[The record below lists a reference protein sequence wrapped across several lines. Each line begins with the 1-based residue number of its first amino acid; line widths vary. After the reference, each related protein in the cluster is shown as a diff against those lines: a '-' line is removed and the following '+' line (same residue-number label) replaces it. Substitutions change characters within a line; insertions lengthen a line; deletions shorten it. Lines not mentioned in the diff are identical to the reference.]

1 MITAFKLLLIV
12 IHTFICSL
20 LAMIFSLI
28 DRSHT
33 LYFKLSKYF
42 SGGILWISR
51 IKLEVTGLEN
61 IDKEKTYVF
70 VSNHSSQYDIVT
82 LQKVIPNRMAM
93 IFKKELAKI
102 PVFGWQLK
110 MGPYVMVDRQNFE
123 KAMQSIEE
131 AKEKM
136 KKQNISIV
144 VFAEGTRSKTGEIQ
158 PFKRGAFR
166 LATQVGYPIIP
177 TTIAGSN
184 KIMPKGTYRLRRGT
198 IKVHFDQPIQSE
210 GIKTRQEEIDIMN
223 KVREIILSNHKKLG
237 DILEHNS

>member
-1 MITAFKLLLIV
+1 MITTLKLFLIV
-12 IHTFICSL
+12 IHTFICSIF
-20 LAMIFSLI
+20 AMIFVLI

-42 SGGILWISR
+42 SGGVLWISG
-51 IKLEVTGLEN
+51 IKLKVTGLEN
-61 IDKEKTYVF
+61 IDKNKTYVF
-70 VSNHSSQYDIVT
+70 VSNHSSQYDIVV
-82 LQKVIPNRMAM
+82 LQKTIPNRMAM

-102 PVFGWQLK
+102 PFFGWQLA
-110 MGPYVMVDRQNFE
+110 MGPYVMIDRENYE

-177 TTIAGSN
+177 TTIFGSN
-184 KIMPKGTYRLRRGT
+184 KIMPKGTYKLRRGT
-198 IKVHFDQPIQSE
+198 IKVHFDNPIQSD
-210 GIKTRQEEIDIMN
+210 GIKTRQEEIDLMN
-223 KVREIILSNHKKLG
+223 RVRDIIVNNHL
-237 DILEHNS
+237 N